1 MNHDPVRLAAVSAVL
16 LFSRAAMAADTELSF
31 ECADGFELAGT
42 LTTPD
47 EGEGPFPVVLF
58 HSGSGPTDRDG
69 NQGPTRT
76 DLFPKLASALAEEGI
91 ASYRYDKRALPKYAA
106 HFPPLEEM
114 APFFALEK
122 FAADARLAIAML
134 RERDDLDG
142 ERLAMAGHSEGALIA
157 LMVAASEHPP
167 AAVAALAGPG
177 RPIAVAMREQIDAQ
191 FDAAPAMREQ
201 GLADLDRA
209 LEAASRGEDFPADL
223 PAWSRTLFNPTTRDL
238 MRDYATIDPA
248 EVVARVRGPVLVLTG
263 EHDAQM
269 SAERDAR
276 PLAAAAR
283 SRGDGHPVELVI
295 VPGASHNLKAVSGS
309 AEPGFS
315 GDVVGGA
322 TGPFVAWCVRVLL
335 DPDGA
340 QD

>member
-1 MNHDPVRLAAVSAVL
+1 MNHDPARLAAVSAVL
-16 LFSRAAMAADTELSF
+16 LFSRAAMAADTELAF

-42 LTTPD
+42 LTT
-47 EGEGPFPVVLF
+47 
-58 HSGSGPTDRDG
+58 
-69 NQGPTRT
+69 
-76 DLFPKLASALAEEGI
+76 
-91 ASYRYDKRALPKYAA
+91 
-106 HFPPLEEM
+106 
-114 APFFALEK
+114 
-122 FAADARLAIAML
+122 
-134 RERDDLDG
+134 
-142 ERLAMAGHSEGALIA
+142 
-157 LMVAASEHPP
+157 
-167 AAVAALAGPG
+167 
-177 RPIAVAMREQIDAQ
+177 
-191 FDAAPAMREQ
+191 
-201 GLADLDRA
+201 
-209 LEAASRGEDFPADL
+209 PADL
-223 PAWSRTLFNPTTRDL
+223 PAWSRTLFNPTTRDP

-248 EVVARVRGPVLVLTG
+248 EVVARVRGPVLLLSG

-283 SRGDGHPVELVI
+283 LRGDGHPVELVI

-322 TGPFVAWCVRVLL
+322 TRPFVAWCVQVLL